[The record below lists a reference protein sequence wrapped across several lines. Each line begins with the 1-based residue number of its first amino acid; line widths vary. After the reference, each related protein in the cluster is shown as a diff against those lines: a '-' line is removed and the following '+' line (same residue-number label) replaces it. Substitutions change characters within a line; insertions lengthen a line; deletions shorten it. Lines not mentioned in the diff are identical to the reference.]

1 MKPWESRIRGRRREM
16 ECIHR
21 FQVDSQN
28 IGTCSLCGEV
38 RQFPYDKGE
47 PVKVL
52 KNGNNSNRAAKKEET
67 VKKTER
73 RNQGRNTQIQ
83 ERHRYYED
91 NKEAIIA
98 DFFSK
103 GRLATREKWGIT
115 SSSLHSLERR
125 WLTKEQRSTV
135 PSNPGRPKQQAH
147 PSTNSTPSNGRL
159 PPFPQFSDTWE
170 PEVQLEWL
178 GIYGRLAEKQPHPHV
193 PA

>member
-1 MKPWESRIRGRRREM
+1 MQ
-16 ECIHR
+16 CIHR
-21 FQVDSQN
+21 FQVDSHN

-52 KNGNNSNRAAKKEET
+52 KKGNNSNRAAKKEET

-98 DFFSK
+98 DLLSI
-103 GRLATREKWGIT
+103 GRPATRKKWNIAQST
-115 SSSLHSLERR
+115 LCSLEER
-125 WLTKEQRSTV
+125 WLTKEQKAAIPIEGQPT
-135 PSNPGRPKQQAH
+135 QEA
-147 PSTNSTPSNGRL
+147 T
-159 PPFPQFSDTWE
+159 
-170 PEVQLEWL
+170 
-178 GIYGRLAEKQPHPHV
+178 PHPNQLLPIQR
-193 PA
+193 PAATVSAVLRYVGARSAAGMA